1 MKIAGIIVNYR
12 TADLT
17 AQAARALSADM
28 ASIGP
33 SHLYVVDNDSQDGS
47 YETLVKA
54 AASEGWASRA
64 TLIAAPRNG
73 GYGYGINL
81 AVRQALALPQP
92 PEYLYALNS
101 DAFGTPGALRRLI
114 EFMDTHPD
122 AGIAGS
128 TIQYPDGTYQ
138 AAAFRFPSVYSELEE
153 LANLGVITR
162 MFKRRVVALESPP
175 HSQEVDW
182 VAGTSMLIRRAVFE
196 QVGLFDEGFF
206 LYFEETDFCRRARA
220 GGWKSYFVASAE
232 INHLESV
239 STGMLDETRRMPQY
253 WFDSRHRYFIKH
265 HGRAYAVAC
274 DAASI
279 TGHALGRGKRLLL
292 RRPLEGRPHIVR
304 DLMHS
309 TLRNVILARPQQFRD
324 RGQALDSA
332 QAAEA
337 EASTP
342 SGGGPKPHANG
353 QSNGVGR
360 TPHPDA
366 RAAQELGLLEL
377 LAEDFATYD
386 RDLTEPGLWALVTH
400 RLGTRIAALPPS
412 APRAMLDTLYKAAFT
427 GVDWVWGIHLPRSV
441 EVGRR
446 VRLWHNG
453 CMLLRARRIGND
465 VHIRHDTTFGPLRI
479 AQSSGPE
486 QLPVIED
493 RADIG
498 SGACVMGPV
507 SVGHDAVIGANS
519 VVLKPVA
526 PHATVLG
533 VPARPV
539 PT

>member
-12 TADLT
+12 TAELT
-17 AQAARALSADM
+17 AQAAKALSEDM
-28 ASIGP
+28 AALGP
-33 SHLYVVDNDSQDGS
+33 SHLFVVDNASGDGS
-47 YETLVKA
+47 YEALVLSA
-54 AASEGWASRA
+54 ERDGWGKHA

-81 AVRQALALPQP
+81 AVREALALADRPD
-92 PEYLYALNS
+92 YIYALNS
-101 DAFGTPGALRRLI
+101 DAFTTPGALGRLLS
-114 EFMDTHPD
+114 FMDSHPS

-128 TIQYPDGTYQ
+128 TIQYPDGTFQ
-138 AAAFRFPSVYSELEE
+138 AAAFRFPTVYSELEE
-153 LANLGVITR
+153 LANLGLITR
-162 MFKRRVVALESPP
+162 LFKDRVVALQSPP
-175 HSQEVDW
+175 ESQEVEW
-182 VAGTSMLIRRAVFE
+182 VAGTSMLVRRAVFE

-206 LYFEETDFCRRARA
+206 LYFEETDFCRRAGNA
-220 GGWKSYFVASAE
+220 GWKSYFVAAAE

-239 STGMLDETRRMPQY
+239 STGMLDETRRMPSY

-265 HGRAYAVAC
+265 HGRAYALSC
-274 DAASI
+274 DAASVA
-279 TGHALGRGKRLLL
+279 GHLIGRGKRLLL
-292 RRPLEGRPHIVR
+292 RQPLEGRPHIVR

-309 TLRNVILARPQQFRD
+309 TLRNVILAKPEQFHD
-324 RGQALDSA
+324 RGQQLTP
-332 QAAEA
+332 EA
-337 EASTP
+337 TP
-342 SGGGPKPHANG
+342 SGQVASSGSNG
-353 QSNGVGR
+353 KSNGVGHS
-360 TPHPDA
+360 P
-366 RAAQELGLLEL
+366 AQDQRSTAELPLLEL

-400 RLGTRIAALPPS
+400 RLGTRIANLPNGPS
-412 APRAMLDTLYKAAFT
+412 RHVLDAAYRAAFT

-441 EVGRR
+441 AVGRR

-453 CMLLRARRIGND
+453 CMLLRARSIGND

-479 AQSSGPE
+479 ATGVRAE
-486 QLPVIED
+486 DLPVIED

-507 SVGHDAVIGANS
+507 AIGHDAVVGANS

-533 VPARPV
+533 VPARPI